1 VESHI
6 LDPASG
12 LWLGVTDPRRLR
24 LKLTD
29 GLWLRLVDV
38 EAALRARSW
47 ASDDS
52 LVLEV
57 RDEFC
62 PWNEGRYRTGE
73 GRVDEAPDIVLS
85 AADLASAYLGGV
97 DVYAL
102 AAAGRIEERTAG
114 AVARADALFRTALP
128 PFCPEVF

>member
-1 VESHI
+1 MH
-6 LDPASG
+6 
-12 LWLGVTDPRRLR
+12 LR
-24 LKLTD
+24 LAD

-38 EAALRARSW
+38 QAALAARSW

-57 RDEFC
+57 RDSFC
-62 PWNEGRYRTGE
+62 SWNEGCYRTGE
-73 GRVDEAPDIVLS
+73 GRVDAEPDLVLS

-97 DVYAL
+97 DVLAL
-102 AAAGRIEERTAG
+102 AAAGRIVERTSG
-114 AVARADALFRTALP
+114 AVTRADALFRTPLP